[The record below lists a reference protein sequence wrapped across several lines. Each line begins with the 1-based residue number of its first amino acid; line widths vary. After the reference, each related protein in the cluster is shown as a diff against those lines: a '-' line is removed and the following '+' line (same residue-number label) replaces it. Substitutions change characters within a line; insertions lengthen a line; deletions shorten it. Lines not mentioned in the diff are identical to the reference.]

1 MADDHFCE
9 DLLRLYPDSNPQY
22 QQQLRELNDRLSV
35 DNDNRSNLTV
45 KVYSCYYCKLLFDHP
60 SKLKR
65 HQRNSCT
72 FPCRQCDRHFDSAE
86 NLFKHS
92 NIDHTTYQTGSGNT
106 DSNSHTTIKHKS
118 VDKSALLGIARARFI
133 YPNEDN
139 GEKYDLLAF
148 LSGIK
153 HEVKTHLQEMCD
165 ELGHIKWYM
174 NCLVQMIK
182 PNGGE
187 GGNDLKNNAHFIS
200 KTSNLV
206 DRANIDDEHDIN
218 VTYQKIFKSFDEYIR
233 NGSGWSLDHIKHIE
247 INTAKYKP
255 LGGGSYIPLPRTLAA
270 TRALLNIRNLDEKC
284 FVYAIIASIHP
295 TCSGDPSKVHHYIP
309 YEHELNME
317 GIQLPVAPSFVSK
330 FERQNNISV
339 MVLGFEEG
347 EFFPLHVT
355 GLREAHHEVDLLY
368 LKSGNKSHWCLITD
382 LNRLLYRTKCLGRS
396 HKYCRFCL
404 SGFTSEHTLEK
415 HIKYCSKFEAQHVT
429 YPTKGVDDILTFQDH
444 AKQLQTSFVIYA
456 DMETFCEPMVTEEPE
471 DNRTSTTKLTK
482 LIPCGYGYQVVCI
495 DDRYT
500 QPPKIYR
507 GENVSEHFLHSLLD
521 ENKRIKA
528 ILNNPEPLCMTVED
542 EEDFQSSTHCHIC
555 MEEFTDST
563 IRVRDHAHVSG
574 KFRGA
579 SCRDCNLNFKE
590 HTFVPVIF
598 HNLKQFDAHLICSS
612 IGIFKSEEIGCIAT
626 NAEKYISFNLS
637 NLRFIDSYQ
646 FLNCSLE
653 ELVSSMSK
661 ENPKETFKHFTKEFD
676 DDKRIALLLKKGTYP
691 YEYIDNAAR
700 FNETEL
706 PSIDKFYSNLSE
718 KTISQTEYEHA
729 QRVWNQMN
737 IKNIGEY
744 HDLYLKTDVLLLAD
758 VFQTFRKKWIT
769 NYSLDPAN
777 YYTLPG
783 LSWQS
788 ALKMTGVRLELL
800 TDPTMWL
807 FFEQSIRG
815 GLTMVSCRHAKANN
829 PYLSNYDPA
838 LPTSYLMYVDA
849 NNLYGLSMS
858 MPLAVGKFQWL
869 SEEEINDFN
878 VLNVSN
884 NADIGYVI
892 ECDLDY
898 PDNLHDLH
906 NDFPLAVEKGV
917 ITNEMLSPHSR
928 HLYEQAN
935 DDGKEYQPSTKLLAT
950 LKDKKHYILHYVNL
964 KLYLKLGLVLKK
976 IHNIVSFEQR
986 PWLKQYID
994 FNTEMRK
1001 KATSNFEQK
1010 LFKNGNNAIFGKS
1023 MESLR
1028 KHINFSLCHRWDK
1041 FQKLTAKSSFKSFK
1055 IFNDHL
1061 CGVLQTKTKIFFNK
1075 PIYLGQMILDLSK
1088 AHMVDYYYNHMKK
1101 LYKENVTLCYTDTD
1115 SFIMHVR
1122 TDDIYR
1128 DMSLNS
1134 ELYDFSNYPADHPLY
1149 TKDRKSIIGLFKDEC
1164 KSIQMVEYIGLRAKM
1179 YSFITADDK
1188 ETVVA
1193 KGIKTR
1199 NVRFEQ
1205 YKNTLFNCSPL
1216 LSHMYTLRSFNH
1228 QIHMVKVVKSGL
1240 SPYDDKRHLLDDNVH
1255 SLAYFHRK
1263 LKEKH

>member
-317 GIQLPVAPSFVSK
+317 G
-330 FERQNNISV
+330 
-339 MVLGFEEG
+339 
-347 EFFPLHVT
+347 
-355 GLREAHHEVDLLY
+355 
-368 LKSGNKSHWCLITD
+368 
-382 LNRLLYRTKCLGRS
+382 
-396 HKYCRFCL
+396 
-404 SGFTSEHTLEK
+404 FTSEHTLEK

-574 KFRGA
+574 
-579 SCRDCNLNFKE
+579 
-590 HTFVPVIF
+590 
-598 HNLKQFDAHLICSS
+598 
-612 IGIFKSEEIGCIAT
+612 
-626 NAEKYISFNLS
+626 
-637 NLRFIDSYQ
+637 
-646 FLNCSLE
+646 
-653 ELVSSMSK
+653 
-661 ENPKETFKHFTKEFD
+661 
-676 DDKRIALLLKKGTYP
+676 TYP

-758 VFQTFRKKWIT
+758 VFETFRKKWIT

-815 GLTMVSCRHAKANN
+815 GLTMHEHAISC
-829 PYLSNYDPA
+829 
-838 LPTSYLMYVDA
+838 
-849 NNLYGLSMS
+849 
-858 MPLAVGKFQWL
+858 GKFQWL

-1010 LFKNGNNAIFGKS
+1010 LLKMATMLFSVNQWNRCGNISTSLSVIGGISFKNLLQNHHLKA
-1023 MESLR
+1023 LR
-1028 KHINFSLCHRWDK
+1028 YSTTTCAACYKPKQKFSSTNQ
-1041 FQKLTAKSSFKSFK
+1041 FT
-1055 IFNDHL
+1055 
-1061 CGVLQTKTKIFFNK
+1061 
-1075 PIYLGQMILDLSK
+1075 
-1088 AHMVDYYYNHMKK
+1088 
-1101 LYKENVTLCYTDTD
+1101 
-1115 SFIMHVR
+1115 
-1122 TDDIYR
+1122 
-1128 DMSLNS
+1128 
-1134 ELYDFSNYPADHPLY
+1134 
-1149 TKDRKSIIGLFKDEC
+1149 
-1164 KSIQMVEYIGLRAKM
+1164 
-1179 YSFITADDK
+1179 
-1188 ETVVA
+1188 
-1193 KGIKTR
+1193 
-1199 NVRFEQ
+1199 
-1205 YKNTLFNCSPL
+1205 
-1216 LSHMYTLRSFNH
+1216 
-1228 QIHMVKVVKSGL
+1228 
-1240 SPYDDKRHLLDDNVH
+1240 
-1255 SLAYFHRK
+1255 
-1263 LKEKH
+1263 